1 MLLQP
6 AGLPSVVDEYLGLR
20 GAEDGEDGG
29 DLVDL
34 VLPREQ
40 GVLGVEFEQDA
51 ANAPDIHFL
60 GVEAVGEQALRGSVP
75 PRRDVLGERLRRMD
89 VCVEGGLLL
98 HEPKSANFI
107 SLSPVT
113 RMFSGFMS
121 RWKMP
126 FSCRKAVA

>member
-1 MLLQP
+1 
-6 AGLPSVVDEYLGLR
+6 
-20 GAEDGEDGG
+20 
-29 DLVDL
+29 
-34 VLPREQ
+34 
-40 GVLGVEFEQDA
+40 
-51 ANAPDIHFL
+51 
-60 GVEAVGEQALRGSVP
+60 
-75 PRRDVLGERLRRMD
+75 MD